1 MKGMNGIAAALVAA
15 GTLGLA
21 GCGEDGPATSTPTQT
36 VEWFQ
41 AHETERKAV
50 LADCANNPGEMRDVP
65 NCVNAQQAE
74 KTDSTKDYEDIE
86 WSFGGDTSKDK
97 ED

>member
-50 LADCANNPGEMRDVP
+50 LTDCTNNPGEMQDVP
-65 NCVNAQQAE
+65 NCVNAEQAE
-74 KTDSTKDYEDIE
+74 RLESTGSYDGTME
-86 WSFGGDTSKDK
+86 WFGIDEDK

>member
-1 MKGMNGIAAALVAA
+1 MKGINGIVAALVAA

-41 AHETERKAV
+41 AHETEREAV

-65 NCVNAQQAE
+65 NCVNAQKAE
-74 KTDSTKDYEDIE
+74 RIESSGSAESMQEMFGIEDKKD
-86 WSFGGDTSKDK
+86 
-97 ED
+97 